1 MAETTPGIQLNQLS
15 KSFDGNINVID
26 HLELEI
32 PAGKFVA
39 VLGPTGCG
47 KTTILRMI
55 GGLESP
61 DEGTITFTQSD
72 PQIAFCFQEPRLLPW
87 RDVASNIRLPLEIE
101 GIPGAEQ
108 RVDKVLEMVGLAD
121 AATRMPAALSGGMKM
136 RTSLARALVSKPNL
150 LLLDEPFGAL
160 DEVTRYRLD
169 EDVAK
174 LIRNRDTTTL
184 LVTHSITEA
193 VFLADEVVVLSSA
206 PAKIVDRFPIE
217 FDERI
222 PKLRTDPKFSQMTAQ
237 IYESLRSGMED
248 TA

>member
-47 KTTILRMI
+47 KTTMLRMI

-61 DEGTITFTQSD
+61 DEGTITFTKSD

-87 RDVASNIRLPLEIE
+87 RNVASNIRLPLEIE
-101 GIPGAEQ
+101 GIPDAGP
-108 RVDKVLEMVGLAD
+108 RVDKVLDLVGLAP

-174 LIRNRDTTTL
+174 LIRNRHTTTL

-206 PAKIVDRFPIE
+206 PASIVDRFPIE

-222 PKLRTDPKFSQMTAQ
+222 PKLRIDPEFSKMTAR
-237 IYESLRSGMED
+237 IYEALRSGMED